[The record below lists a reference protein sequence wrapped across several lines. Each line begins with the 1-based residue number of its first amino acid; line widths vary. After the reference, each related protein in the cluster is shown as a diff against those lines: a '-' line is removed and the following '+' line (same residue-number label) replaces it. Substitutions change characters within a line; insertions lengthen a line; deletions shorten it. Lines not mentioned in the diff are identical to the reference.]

1 MWSRYIARICIRAI
15 SNFVEISKIVAVC
28 IELMQNHGC
37 RLMSQDSVHSNALYF
52 KGIEKRCST
61 GSNFAKTDTWTL
73 MIELVVICQ
82 FLSRNVKHCKC
93 SIFSVLNAWMQ
104 WIHNNARQRQVYNWH
119 VNTVTSAIT
128 TINMAFVAFDFMLQ
142 WSHLWCGLKIIL
154 CVKRKCTD

>member
-1 MWSRYIARICIRAI
+1 MDAGLWA
-15 SNFVEISKIVAVC
+15 KIVFIQMHYTLKELKKGAQLVQTLQKLTLRLLQPIHTTAVV
-28 IELMQNHGC
+28 IWSV
-37 RLMSQDSVHSNALYF
+37 RLRV
-52 KGIEKRCST
+52 KST
-61 GSNFAKTDTWTL
+61 TL

-82 FLSRNVKHCKC
+82 FLSRNVKYCKC